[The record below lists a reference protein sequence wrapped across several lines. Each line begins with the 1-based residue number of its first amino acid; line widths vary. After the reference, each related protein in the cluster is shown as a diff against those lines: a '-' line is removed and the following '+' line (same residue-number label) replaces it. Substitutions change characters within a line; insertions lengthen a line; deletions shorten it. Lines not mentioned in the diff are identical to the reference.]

1 MFFEI
6 ESEKNS
12 FFDLLNFDTITS
24 HLGEKKENSGFINCF
39 DNNISSERSEDSDPF
54 YDGTKKSHNPIENFK
69 DSKPDHVNCHDNKKN
84 EKDNIFNSYFIENQH
99 NYSQKEGDNL
109 GLLNKRNSQN
119 FIKNKDENIN
129 KNNYNSKKVDKYEHN
144 FFKSRENLEKNNKIN
159 NISNKQLFKTTFDN
173 DDPFKSFENFSPIKS
188 DNNMSFIFE
197 DKFDDY
203 IPFLPDISEW
213 KTSNIT
219 DMIYDNNKYKLLD
232 IIDYTTKPFSSKN
245 NFSLSK
251 ECLNTESDCQ
261 NNFLKNEGLDYLYS
275 QSRKS
280 NNIENNNNNE
290 LENNSEVL
298 SRNAIFNIPNNNQD
312 QRSNK
317 NFLNKKKNLPK
328 DNNNYNDN
336 IDVFNIQKFKKNYE
350 NIYSKKFP
358 SKIKPPSLL
367 EYEEIKKKFPDISQ
381 LWSGDNKVHKIYT
394 DEEDFN
400 NTIKSGK
407 ITRNILNILNNK
419 KEKID
424 LKRWHQ
430 PDEMCQKYKTL
441 LIQESINSIN
451 TYDEFINNKIE
462 IIDKYKIYEIKKV
475 DFNLI
480 LLEQKIHSI
489 ISNDINGRNPKSNF
503 LKIKKI
509 MDEYDENGE
518 HSSLF
523 EHLNLTLQDVLD
535 IILYN
540 NANNKFDAQIKNK
553 FRTKLIEF
561 LNKVYKNLKDDE
573 KNKKDEKNEKDES
586 NTKDEKNEKDESNKK
601 DENNKKDGGNKKDE
615 NNKKDETN
623 KKDGGNK

>member
-1 MFFEI
+1 MSFEI

-12 FFDLLNFDTITS
+12 FFYSQNFDTITS

-144 FFKSRENLEKNNKIN
+144 FFKSWENLEKNNKIN
-159 NISNKQLFKTTFDN
+159 DISNKQLFKTAFDN
-173 DDPFKSFENFSPIKS
+173 DDSFKSFENFSTIKL
-188 DNNMSFIFE
+188 DNKIRNLKFNLEKPDSYFIYG
-197 DKFDDY
+197 D
-203 IPFLPDISEW
+203 
-213 KTSNIT
+213 
-219 DMIYDNNKYKLLD
+219 NKYDLFGSTN
-232 IIDYTTKPFSSKN
+232 YTTEPFNFINHVSSPE
-245 NFSLSK
+245 
-251 ECLNTESDCQ
+251 ECLYMESDCQ
-261 NNFLKNEGLDYLYS
+261 NIFLKNEGLDYFFS

-317 NFLNKKKNLPK
+317 DFLNKKKNLPN

-367 EYEEIKKKFPDISQ
+367 EFEEIKKKFPDISQ

-400 NTIKSGK
+400 NTIKIGK
-407 ITRNILNILNNK
+407 ITRNILNILKNK

-509 MDEYDENGE
+509 MDEYDENGG

-573 KNKKDEKNEKDES
+573 KNKKDENNGKDE
-586 NTKDEKNEKDESNKK
+586 NNKKDEKNEKDESNKK
-601 DENNKKDGGNKKDE
+601 DESDKKDYIAALLLLGYNLKRYFLSIKPRKFRKQKK
-615 NNKKDETN
+615 
-623 KKDGGNK
+623 